1 MPAKTL
7 RLLFAELF
15 PWESSKISC
24 WWSDAPTSICMKF
37 LDGLSGTFSYY
48 GENDWRLKLSDGV
61 VVRRYPK

>member
-1 MPAKTL
+1 MPANVL
-7 RLLFAELF
+7 RQIFSEVL

-48 GENDWRLKLSDGV
+48 GKDNWRLKLSDGM